1 MKNECMIVKDL
12 LPLYIENLVSDE
24 TRAFVDEH
32 LTCCDDCRKLLER
45 NQTSPLIKGDAGTV
59 PLKIVKKQL
68 KQHKL
73 KSVLLSVVL
82 VMAILITGF
91 GYLTAPQFVPYS
103 EDLLSVSEKEDG
115 TIIISFSKDKVTGFD
130 INDQVRSDDGNEI
143 VLFVNGW
150 KTTWDLF
157 ISYRDPGDIIIS
169 GEDGAYIGAIF
180 YLPNT
185 GKEAIQVFGD
195 DVNYHV
201 IELPRLALVYY
212 LLIAGL
218 AVILGGA
225 LLLLFRKNSKAKL
238 WIERITL
245 CPAAYILSHIIT
257 KGFVTTT
264 YSMERDLAFILL
276 IAILIYAGGLLGLSL
291 YRSNRDLKLPDQLE

>member
-1 MKNECMIVKDL
+1 MKNECIIVKDL
-12 LPLYIENLVSDE
+12 LPLYIENLISDE
-24 TRAFVDEH
+24 TRAFMDEH
-32 LTCCDDCRKLLER
+32 LASCDDCRKLLER
-45 NQTSPLIKGDAGTV
+45 NQTSPMIKGDADTV

-68 KQHKL
+68 KQQKL

-82 VMAILITGF
+82 VMAILISGF

-103 EDLLSVSEKEDG
+103 EDVLSVSEKEDG
-115 TIIISFSKDKVTGFD
+115 TIIISFTKDKVTGFD
-130 INDQVRSDDGNEI
+130 INDLVRSDDGNEI
-143 VLFVNGW
+143 MFINGW

-157 ISYRDPGDIIIS
+157 ISNREPGDIIIS
-169 GEDGAYIGAIF
+169 GEDGASIGAIF
-180 YLPNT
+180 YSPNT
-185 GKEAIQVFGD
+185 DEEAIQVFGD

-225 LLLLFRKNSKAKL
+225 LLLLFRKNSKAKI
-238 WIERITL
+238 WIERIAL
-245 CPAAYILSHIIT
+245 FPAAYILSHIIT
-257 KGFVTTT
+257 KGFVTTS
-264 YSMERDLAFILL
+264 YSMERDLGFILL